1 MSRQVPSSALAV
13 SFSTRRTVLPAAMIR
28 QVATL
33 AGVDGLDVDATSALF
48 VVGGAVSGVTR

>member
-33 AGVDGLDVDATSALF
+33 AGVDGLDVDATSAL
-48 VVGGAVSGVTR
+48 VRGWRRGSGVTR